1 MAKVNEKV
9 TREEALAFHSEGKPG
24 KLEISPTKPLMTQRD
39 LSLGYS
45 PGVAEPCLDIFKDPD
60 LAYKYTAK
68 GNFVAI
74 ISNGT
79 AVLGL
84 GNLGAL
90 ASKPVMEGKAI
101 LFKRFADIDGIDLEV
116 DTTDVD
122 EFVNCVK
129 LLGATWGGINL
140 EDIRSPEC
148 FIIEQRLKA
157 LMDIPV
163 FHDDQHGTAIIT
175 AAGIINAAAMG
186 GRKLSEMKVVVN
198 GAGAAGIA
206 CTELIK
212 TMGIKHQN
220 VLMCDKSG
228 VIYEGRTHGD
238 MNQWKS
244 AHAVKTEKRT
254 LLEAMTGADVF
265 IGLSVKG
272 AVTPEMVKVMGKNPI
287 IFAMANPDPEITPE
301 EVQKVRSDAIVAT
314 GRSDYPN
321 QVNNVMGFPYI
332 FRGALDVNASE
343 INEEMKIAA
352 ANALAELAREEVPDE
367 VLAAYSGRK
376 MTFGPEYIIP
386 TPFDPRL
393 ITTIPVAV
401 AKAAMET
408 GVARKPIKDME
419 AYIQQLAARRDKSAG
434 SLTHLFQKIK
444 ANPQRLIFAEGE
456 DEKII
461 RAAVQWRDSGY
472 GTPILVGR
480 ADRIRES
487 MKRLHIDNQRGIEIA
502 NAAISK
508 HVDDYIEHLY
518 DRLQRKGFL
527 ERDVAR
533 MVKNDRNIFAACMLA
548 GGQGDALV
556 TGLTRNYNVSFND
569 IAKVI
574 DSKDNEP
581 LFGMSMLITKDRT
594 VFISDTTVNELPDAH
609 MLAEI
614 ATNSARKVREL
625 GHEPR
630 VALLSFS
637 NFGNPMMEKAQRVRD
652 AVRILDGHDTDFEY
666 EGEMAADVA
675 LNPELLKLYPFC
687 RLSGPANTLV
697 MPALHSANI
706 SSKMLQSLGDGIM
719 IGPFLVGLEKPAQ
732 ILQLGASVTEI
743 INLAAIA
750 AAEAIDN
757 ARAVGTVEARKPMA
771 AASMKPEVEPYT
783 ASAMKSSRN
792 EGKKAA
798 AAKDKPKPV
807 VKSAAKKAAPT
818 KVAKPAA
825 KPVAKKAPAKPAKKA
840 AAAKSTAR
848 RKSA

>member
-1 MAKVNEKV
+1 MAKVNDKV

-45 PGVAEPCLDIFKDPD
+45 PGVAEPCLDIAKDPS

-116 DTTDVD
+116 DTTDPE
-122 EFVNCVK
+122 EFINCVK

-148 FIIEQRLKA
+148 FIIEARLKE

-175 AAGIINAAAMG
+175 AAGIINAAHAS
-186 GRKLSEMKVVVN
+186 GRKMSELKVVVN

-212 TMGIKHQN
+212 TMGIRHEN

-228 VIYEGRTHGD
+228 VIYQGREHGD

-244 AHAVKTEKRT
+244 AHAVPTSKRT
-254 LLEAMTGADVF
+254 LMEAMTGADVF

-272 AVTPEMVKVMGKNPI
+272 AVTREMVKAMGKNPI

-301 EVQKVRSDAIVAT
+301 EVHAVRDDAIVAT

-332 FRGALDVNASE
+332 FRGALDVQARE

-352 ANALAELAREEVPDE
+352 ANALAELAREDVPDE
-367 VLAAYSGRK
+367 VMAAYSGRK
-376 MTFGPEYIIP
+376 MTYGREYIIP

-401 AKAAMET
+401 AKAAMRT
-408 GVARKPIKDME
+408 GVARKPITDMD
-419 AYIQQLAARRDKSAG
+419 AYVQQLAARRDRSAG

-461 RAAVQWRDSGY
+461 RAAAQWRDSGY

-480 ADRIRES
+480 VDRIKEA
-487 MKRLHIDNQRGIEIA
+487 MKKLGVEQRGIEIA
-502 NAAISK
+502 NAAISP
-508 HVDDYIEHLY
+508 HVDDYIERLY

-527 ERDVAR
+527 ERDAAR
-533 MVKNDRNIFAACMLA
+533 LVKNDRNIFAACMLA
-548 GGQGDALV
+548 GNQGDALV
-556 TGLTRNYNVSFND
+556 TGLTRNYNVSYQD
-569 IAKVI
+569 ILKVI
-574 DSKDNEP
+574 DTQADHP
-581 LFGMSMLITKDRT
+581 MFGMSMLITKDRT
-594 VFISDTTVNELPDAH
+594 VFISDTTVNELPDAP
-609 MLAEI
+609 MLADI
-614 ATNSARKVREL
+614 AQCAARKVRSM
-625 GHEPR
+625 GQDPR

-637 NFGNPMMEKAQRVRD
+637 NFGNPMMEKAQRIRD
-652 AVRILDGHDTDFEY
+652 AVDILDNTPGIDFEY

-675 LNPELLKLYPFC
+675 LNAELLKLYPFC
-687 RLSGPANTLV
+687 RLSAPANTLI

-750 AAEAIDN
+750 ASEAIDN
-757 ARAVGTVEARKPMA
+757 RRAAEGEPMTATTA
-771 AASMKPEVEPYT
+771 AGMMPQAEP
-783 ASAMKSSRN
+783 AL
-792 EGKKAA
+792 KKT
-798 AAKDKPKPV
+798 
-807 VKSAAKKAAPT
+807 AAKKVVVKT
-818 KVAKPAA
+818 QDKGQAKAQA
-825 KPVAKKAPAKPAKKA
+825 K
-840 AAAKSTAR
+840 KSTAKSAPKAPVKQPVAPKTPPR